1 MSQTVTDADR
11 IAADGVP
18 IPLVD
23 GTTAELRFGMR
34 AIRHLERQF
43 GSLDAMQEALPGED
57 GPPDGAFEAM
67 CAVLYAGLMH
77 TGRSEDE
84 VLDLLSPRMLNRY
97 AEAIGQAFAIAF
109 PEVESGNVEGEPS
122 RPGLQANGS
131 PGATSTGSSPSGSA
145 VPTNSSGG

>member
-1 MSQTVTDADR
+1 MTEQVTDADR
-11 IAADGVP
+11 VAAEGVP
-18 IPLVD
+18 VPLVD
-23 GTTAELRFGMR
+23 GTTTDLRFGMR

-67 CAVLYAGLMH
+67 CTVLYAGLMH

-109 PEVESGNVEGEPS
+109 PEAEPGNVEGEP
-122 RPGLQANGS
+122 PALQVNGS